1 MGIFNYQGLD
11 EEKSKALFT
20 DALAIST
27 YAYHNIDNG
36 FGEGYH
42 NTGFGLGLP
51 LTLVTALI
59 GSTQS
64 QGGLPGIPW
73 NPDSEKAALEA
84 VNNAGWSVIGADQLG
99 YSGKTDARGTYYGE
113 TLGYTTAQ
121 AEVLG
126 KYDSEGNLTSIGIA
140 FRGTSGPRESLIT
153 DSIGDLIN
161 DLLAGFGPAG
171 YADNYSLKAFG
182 TLLGDVAK
190 FAQAHGL
197 SGDDVTIS
205 GHSLGGLAV
214 NSMAALSDDNWGGF
228 YAPSNYVAFASPT
241 QYETGGKVINIG
253 YENDPVF
260 RALDGTN
267 LTLSSLAVH
276 DSPQESATN
285 NIVNFNDHYASDAWN
300 ILPFSILNIPTW
312 LSHLPFFYQD
322 GLMRVLNS
330 EFYSLTGKDSTVIV
344 SNLSD
349 VTRGTTWV
357 EDLNRNAD
365 KHSGPTFIVGSDS
378 NDLIKGGTGND
389 YLEGRAGNDTF
400 RDNGGFNIISGGEG
414 NNTLDLQHALKNSE
428 VAYDGNTLY
437 LRDTKG
443 GITLAEDIGTLRTKE
458 TSWVIF
464 NKEVDHQVT
473 SDGLKSSEG
482 LKAYASS
489 LNGGS
494 GDDTLQ
500 ARTND
505 KWLFGNDGND
515 TLLGHAGGNL
525 TFVGGAGN
533 DIMHSQG
540 GGNTFLFSGDF
551 GQDQIYGYQAQ
562 DKLVFMG
569 TDGSST
575 GGNFR
580 DFVSEV
586 NDNLVFNFGGNTVTL
601 VGIGLNSLSDG
612 QVVLA

>member
-1 MGIFNYQGLD
+1 MGIFNYQGLN

-36 FGEGYH
+36 FDEGYH

-99 YSGKTDARGTYYGE
+99 YTGKTDVRGTYYGE
-113 TLGYTTAQ
+113 TLDYTTAQ

-267 LTLSSLAVH
+267 LTLSSLGVH

-357 EDLNRNAD
+357 EDLNRNAE

-464 NKEVDHQVT
+464 SKELDHQVT
-473 SDGLKSSEG
+473 SAGLKSSEG

-489 LNGGS
+489 LNGGA
-494 GDDTLQ
+494 GDDNLQ
-500 ARTND
+500 ARAGD

-515 TLLGHAGGNL
+515 TLIGHAGGNL

-533 DIMHSQG
+533 DVIHSQG
-540 GGNTFLFSGDF
+540 DSNTFLFSGDF

-569 TDGSST
+569 ADGSSA

-580 DFVSEV
+580 DFVAEV

-601 VGIGLNSLSDG
+601 VGMGLNSLSDG

>member
-11 EEKSKALFT
+11 EAKSKALFT
-20 DALAIST
+20 DAMAIST

-36 FGEGYH
+36 FDEGYH

-51 LTLVTALI
+51 FTLLTALI
-59 GSTQS
+59 GSSQS

-73 NPDSEKAALEA
+73 NPDSEKAALAA
-84 VNNAGWSVIGADQLG
+84 VNNAGWSLISADQLG
-99 YSGKTDARGTYYGE
+99 YQGKTDARGTYYGE

-153 DSIGDLIN
+153 DTIGDLVN
-161 DLLAGFGPAG
+161 DLLAGFGPNG

-190 FAQAHGL
+190 FAQSHGL
-197 SGDDVTIS
+197 SGDDITIS

-214 NSMAALSDDNWGGF
+214 NSMAALSDGNWGGF
-228 YAPSNYVAFASPT
+228 YAQSNYVAFASPT
-241 QYETGGKVINIG
+241 QYETGDKVINIG

-260 RALDGTN
+260 RALDGTTRTSA
-267 LTLSSLAVH
+267 TLGVH
-276 DSPQESATN
+276 DAPQESATN
-285 NIVNFNDHYASDAWN
+285 NIVNFNDHYASTAWN
-300 ILPFSILNIPTW
+300 ILPFSILNVPTW

-330 EFYSLTGKDSTVIV
+330 EFYSLTSKDSTVIV

-349 VTRGTTWV
+349 VTRGNTWV
-357 EDLNRNAD
+357 EDLNRNAEQ
-365 KHSGPTFIVGSDS
+365 HSGPTFIVGSDG
-378 NDLIKGGTGND
+378 NDLIKGGAGND

-400 RDNGGFNIISGGEG
+400 RDDGGFNIISGGEG
-414 NNTLDLQHALKNSE
+414 HNILDLQHALKNTE

-437 LRDTKG
+437 LRDADG
-443 GITLAEDIGTLRTKE
+443 GITLANSIGTLKSKE
-458 TSWVIF
+458 SSLLIF
-464 NKEVDHQVT
+464 TKEVDHQVT
-473 SDGLKSSEG
+473 DNGLLSTKG
-482 LKAYASS
+482 LTAYASS
-489 LNGGS
+489 ANGTATDDVLTAKDSGS
-494 GDDTLQ
+494 
-500 ARTND
+500 
-505 KWLFGNDGND
+505 WLFGLEGND
-515 TLLGHAGGNL
+515 QLFGGKGNDV
-525 TFVGGAGN
+525 FVGGAGN
-533 DIMHSQG
+533 DVMHSQG
-540 GGNTFLFSGDF
+540 GSNTFLFSDDF
-551 GQDQIYGYQAQ
+551 GQDLIYGYQAR
-562 DKLVFMG
+562 DKLVFIG

-580 DFVSEV
+580 DFASEV

-601 VGIGLNSLSDG
+601 VGVGFDSLSDG

>member
-11 EEKSKALFT
+11 DAKSKTLFS

-36 FGEGYH
+36 FDEGYH
-42 NTGFGLGLP
+42 HYGFGLGLP
-51 LTLVTALI
+51 FTLVTALI

-73 NPDSEKAALEA
+73 NPDSEKAALDA
-84 VNNAGWSVIGADQLG
+84 VNNAGWSLISADQLG
-99 YSGKTDARGTYYGE
+99 YQGKTDARGTYYGE
-113 TLGYTTAQ
+113 SLGYTTAQ

-126 KYDSEGNLTSIGIA
+126 KYDSTGHLISIGIA

-161 DLLAGFGPAG
+161 DLLAGFGPEG

-197 SGDDVTIS
+197 TGDDVTVS

-214 NSMAALSDDNWGGF
+214 NSMAALSDDNWAGF
-228 YAPSNYVAFASPT
+228 YSQSNYVAFASPT

-260 RALDGTN
+260 RALDGTT
-267 LTLSSLAVH
+267 LTPASLGVH
-276 DSPQESATN
+276 DAPQESATN
-285 NIVNFNDHYASDAWN
+285 NIVNFNDHYASAAWN
-300 ILPFSILNIPTW
+300 ILPFSILNLPTW

-330 EFYSLTGKDSTVIV
+330 TFYSLTNKDSTVIV

-349 VTRGTTWV
+349 VTRGNTWV
-357 EDLNRNAD
+357 EDLNRNAE
-365 KHSGPTFIVGSDS
+365 KHSGPTFIIGSEG

-400 RDNGGFNIISGGEG
+400 RDGGGFNIIVGGEG
-414 NNTLDLQHALKNSE
+414 NNTLDLQQALKKNE

-437 LRDTKG
+437 LRDANG
-443 GITLAEDIGTLRTKE
+443 GITQANDISTLRSKE
-458 TSWVIF
+458 TTLLIF
-464 NKEVDHQVT
+464 TKDVDHQVT
-473 SDGLKSSEG
+473 DAGLKSG
-482 LKAYASS
+482 SS
-489 LNGGS
+489 LNAYAASSNGS
-494 GDDTLQ
+494 DGADILHAGASDS
-500 ARTND
+500 
-505 KWLFGNDGND
+505 WLFGKGGDD
-515 TLLGHAGGNL
+515 QLFGHSSGNL
-525 TFVGGAGN
+525 TFVGGNGN
-533 DIMHSQG
+533 DTLQSAG
-540 GGNTFLFSGDF
+540 SSNTFLFSGDF
-551 GQDQIYGYQAQ
+551 GNDKVYHFGSS
-562 DKLVFMG
+562 DKLVFLG
-569 TDGSST
+569 TQGAS
-575 GGNFR
+575 GNFR
-580 DFVSEV
+580 DYVSQQ
-586 NDNLVFNFGGNTVTL
+586 DDGLALAFGENKVTL
-601 VGIGLNSLSDG
+601 IGVNLEHLNDS

>member
-1 MGIFNYQGLD
+1 MGIFNYQELD
-11 EEKSKALFT
+11 EAESKALFT

-36 FGEGYH
+36 FDEGYH

-73 NPDSEKAALEA
+73 NPDSEKAALAA
-84 VNNAGWSVIGADQLG
+84 VNNAGWSLIGADQLG

-113 TLGYTTAQ
+113 TPGYTTAQ

-228 YAPSNYVAFASPT
+228 YAQSSYVAFASPT

-260 RALDGTN
+260 RALDGTT
-267 LTLSSLAVH
+267 LTPATFGVH
-276 DSPQESATN
+276 DAPQESATN
-285 NIVNFNDHYASDAWN
+285 NIVNFNDHYASAAWN

-357 EDLNRNAD
+357 EDLNRNAE
-365 KHSGPTFIVGSDS
+365 KHSGPNFIVGSDS

-437 LRDTKG
+437 LRDAKG

-458 TSWVIF
+458 TSWIIF
-464 NKEVDHQVT
+464 SKELDHQVT
-473 SDGLKSSEG
+473 SAGLKSSEG

-489 LNGGS
+489 LNGGA
-494 GDDTLQ
+494 GDDNLQ
-500 ARTND
+500 ARAND
-505 KWLFGNDGND
+505 KWLFGDDGND

-533 DIMHSQG
+533 DVIHSQG
-540 GGNTFLFSGDF
+540 GSNTFLFSGNF

-569 TDGSST
+569 TDGSSE

-601 VGIGLNSLSDG
+601 VGLGLNSLSDG